1 MIALSAACA
10 ALIVLLLGLVRLFFG
25 PTFYDRVVA
34 ANAVAICV
42 VVILAA
48 LGVAAGDS
56 RALDAGIAL
65 VLALLVANVA
75 MFKFSYARTFQ
86 SAIARVEDSL

>member
-10 ALIVLLLGLVRLFFG
+10 ALIVLLLALVRLISG

-34 ANAVAICV
+34 ANAVGFCL

-48 LGVAAGDS
+48 LGIAGGDG

-65 VLALLVANVA
+65 VFAMVVANVA
-75 MFKFSYARTFQ
+75 MFKFSYAKTFQ
-86 SAIARVEDSL
+86 SAIARAEDSP